1 MRKLI
6 IIPVGS
12 YEQHG
17 PHLPLDTDY
26 LIAEKISES
35 IANMYFGKINKG
47 IQIGISTEHDG
58 FEKTKSITQDQFIN
72 EIEKKINNL
81 DKNAKLVIINAHGGN
96 IQALK
101 VIEHLYQQKIFVF
114 SIFSLIKE
122 DLKKLRTSD
131 LGGICH
137 AGEFETSIM
146 LYLYPELVKINKLSE
161 EDIVYIP
168 FLDPNYVKKKPK
180 NWKTIHYSKSGIL
193 GDPYQATIEKGKKWF
208 EIIVTKIIDSIRER
222 L

>member
-81 DKNAKLVIINAHGGN
+81 DKNAKLV
-96 IQALK
+96 
-101 VIEHLYQQKIFVF
+101 
-114 SIFSLIKE
+114 
-122 DLKKLRTSD
+122 
-131 LGGICH
+131 
-137 AGEFETSIM
+137 
-146 LYLYPELVKINKLSE
+146 
-161 EDIVYIP
+161 
-168 FLDPNYVKKKPK
+168 
-180 NWKTIHYSKSGIL
+180 
-193 GDPYQATIEKGKKWF
+193 
-208 EIIVTKIIDSIRER
+208 
-222 L
+222 